1 MECRTFFPAET
12 LELVEAQARLTLH
25 RAAHPGGPEGT
36 SVLRLVVVTIL
47 RRLSRRMA
55 YLAGGR

>member
-25 RAAHPGGPEGT
+25 HTAHSGGTEGT
-36 SVLRLVVVTIL
+36 SVRRSVVVTML
-47 RRLSRRMA
+47 RRESWRLGCTS
-55 YLAGGR
+55 